1 MITEAYLRRIEAHGS
16 SIQHLPPEQQ
26 QFVQGILAIN
36 RWLYN
41 ELNMADGIIENAAD
55 TMSHKQQDKWRKLNQ
70 QDQLIPYNAE
80 ATRQQQRS
88 RALQATLRV
97 QGGAQ

>member
-1 MITEAYLRRIEAHGS
+1 MITEAYLRRIEAQGS
-16 SIQHLPPEQQ
+16 SIQQLPPEQQ

-41 ELNMADGIIENAAD
+41 ELSMADCIIENAAD
-55 TMSHKQQDKWRKLNQ
+55 TMSNKQHSKWGRLNQ
-70 QDQLIPYNAE
+70 QDQLIPCNAE
-80 ATRQQQRS
+80 ATRQQHRS

-97 QGGAQ
+97 QEGAK